1 MKKIACIV
9 LLLSGMLTI
18 AQVSE
23 KELDQVSFVAMDDG
37 QGGMLYGFSMN
48 EKLIGPNYNIKGDGT
63 KTYNYFSIEG
73 LANGFQMFEV
83 PTTGEMTLLEKKDNQ
98 SHGNAFKM
106 VGSELAWAQTYK
118 NDVLDKVVEV
128 AFTSNSSNRV
138 NCRGN
143 CINGF
148 GMLQTEGGQMILGY
162 FNKSQPTT
170 PVIHIFKS
178 NSMYQGAM
186 NKWDREGFGKY
197 TYANDGSYYIGMWK
211 KNKREGLGMWFNS
224 DGSLKSKGYYK
235 KDDLIK
241 NM

>member
-1 MKKIACIV
+1 MKKITSIVFLLSV
-9 LLLSGMLTI
+9 LLGM

-23 KELDQVSFVAMDDG
+23 KDLDQVSFVAMDDG
-37 QGGMLYGFSMN
+37 QGGMLYGFSYN
-48 EKLIGPNYNIKGDGT
+48 GKLVGPNYNIKGDGSR
-63 KTYNYFSIEG
+63 TYNYFSVEG
-73 LANGFQMFEV
+73 LANGFQMLEV
-83 PTTGEMTLLEKKDNQ
+83 PATGEMTLSEAKDNQ

-106 VGSELAWAQTYK
+106 VGTELAWAQTYK
-118 NDVLDKVVEV
+118 NNEIDKVVEV
-128 AFTSNSSNRV
+128 AFTSGGSNRE

-148 GMLQTEGGQMILGY
+148 GLYQTSGGQMVIGY
-162 FNKSQPTT
+162 FRRSDPTT

-186 NKWDREGFGKY
+186 NKWEREGFGKY
-197 TYANDGSYYIGMWK
+197 TYANDGSYYIGMWR

-224 DGSLKSKGYYK
+224 DGSFKSKGYYK
-235 KDDLIK
+235 NDALIR